1 MNPKVVVADDQHRT
15 SQELVSLLEREFL
28 VLAAIQD
35 GQTPVDYLR
44 QHRPDVVVLVDR
56 DDPERFRVPSGA

>member
-1 MNPKVVVADDQHRT
+1 MNPKVVVADDHHRT

-56 DDPERFRVPSGA
+56 GDPECFRVPSGT